1 MKKLR
6 ILNRKHGL
14 CVYAASVLGQ
24 AMANAMPYTRIF
36 QISLLYDDVTI
47 SSLCGER
54 ERDSY
59 GFFGKPL
66 CALAFLNVRTDECH

>member
-6 ILNRKHGL
+6 ILKRKHAVCL
-14 CVYAASVLGQ
+14 YAASVLGQ

-54 ERDSY
+54 DSY